1 METNRTS
8 DENRAHNTVTITKT
22 ANYIGDYDVVVC
34 GAGPAG
40 WTAATAAARAGAKTA
55 IIDRYGFFGG
65 AASGGLVIPIS
76 GFFKHGKRL
85 VGGIP
90 WEFVEALER
99 VNGAIVEYP
108 RGHVSVDTEYY
119 KLIAQ
124 HFVLDAGVDIYMNSY
139 IIGADTDAENR
150 IETVYFQNK
159 NGTEAIG
166 GKYFIDATGDADLTA
181 FAGLE
186 YKLGREEDG
195 LCQPMTLNFRLT
207 NVDWSRYDYA
217 KANKLYKEFREKGL
231 IKNPREDILVF
242 KYPIYNIM
250 HLNTTR
256 IVGKHPVSV
265 EDLTESEMIAREQVY
280 EMYQFMKNNIE
291 GMENCDIV
299 SSASEIGIRESR
311 RIVGH
316 YVITKE
322 DVTGAVKHD
331 DRIARATYEIDIH
344 NPAGTG
350 TYHCPVPENDY
361 YTIPYRA
368 LIPVGADNLIVAG
381 RPISSTHE
389 AHSSF
394 RIMPITSCIGEA
406 AGAAAAIM
414 KKLDCKSIDVP
425 MKQLQD
431 TLVDYGALI

>member
-1 METNRTS
+1 MEF
-8 DENRAHNTVTITKT
+8 
-22 ANYIGDYDVVVC
+22 DVVV
-34 GAGPAG
+34 AGGGLAG
-40 WTAATAAARAGAKTA
+40 VFAAISAAREGMKVLLVEKCG
-55 IIDRYGFFGG
+55 YLGG
-65 AASGGLVIPIS
+65 MATSGLVYPFMSYRERKS
-76 GFFKHGKRL
+76 GRVANAGLFAEMLKRIYE
-85 VGGIP
+85 VGGSASA
-90 WEFVEALER
+90 EATGYKEEYMKLVLDRMVVEAGVKVLFHSLLSDVVRDGR
-99 VNGAIVEYP
+99 VIRSITISTPQGNI
-108 RGHVSVDTEYY
+108 
-119 KLIAQ
+119 
-124 HFVLDAGVDIYMNSY
+124 
-139 IIGADTDAENR
+139 R
-150 IETVYFQNK
+150 ISAPV
-159 NGTEAIG
+159 
-166 GKYFIDATGDADLTA
+166 FIDATGDADLSA

-207 NVDWSRYDYA
+207 NVDWKRYDRQ
-217 KANKLYKEFREKGL
+217 KANALYREYREKGL

-242 KYPIYNIM
+242 NYPIYNVM

-256 IVGKHPVSV
+256 IVGKNPCSV
-265 EDLTESEMIAREQVY
+265 EDLTESEMMAREQVY
-280 EMYQFMKNNIE
+280 EMYTFLKNNVE
-291 GMENCDIV
+291 GMENCDII

-350 TYHCPVPENDY
+350 TYHCPVPENDF

-406 AGAAAAIM
+406 AGAAAALIR
-414 KKLDCKSIDVP
+414 KQDCASIDIP
-425 MKQLQD
+425 IKTLQD
-431 TLVDYGALI
+431 TLIDRGALI

>member
-1 METNRTS
+1 MEF
-8 DENRAHNTVTITKT
+8 
-22 ANYIGDYDVVVC
+22 DVVV
-34 GAGPAG
+34 AGGGLAG
-40 WTAATAAARAGAKTA
+40 VFAAISAAREGMKVLLVEKCG
-55 IIDRYGFFGG
+55 YLGG
-65 AASGGLVIPIS
+65 MATSGLVYPFMSYRERKS
-76 GFFKHGKRL
+76 GRVANAGLFAEMLKRIYE
-85 VGGIP
+85 VGGSASA
-90 WEFVEALER
+90 EATGYKEEYMKLVLDRMVVEAGVKVLFHSLLSDVVRNGR
-99 VNGAIVEYP
+99 VIRSITISTPQGNIKISAPV
-108 RGHVSVDTEYY
+108 
-119 KLIAQ
+119 
-124 HFVLDAGVDIYMNSY
+124 
-139 IIGADTDAENR
+139 
-150 IETVYFQNK
+150 
-159 NGTEAIG
+159 
-166 GKYFIDATGDADLTA
+166 FIDATGDADLSA

-207 NVDWSRYDYA
+207 NVDWKRYDRQ
-217 KANKLYKEFREKGL
+217 KANALYREYREKGL

-242 KYPIYNIM
+242 NYPIYNVM

-256 IVGKHPVSV
+256 IVGKNPCSV
-265 EDLTESEMIAREQVY
+265 EDLTESEMMAREQVY
-280 EMYQFMKNNIE
+280 EMYTFLKNNVE
-291 GMENCDIV
+291 GMENCDII

-350 TYHCPVPENDY
+350 TYHCPVPENDF

-406 AGAAAAIM
+406 AGAAAALIR
-414 KKLDCKSIDVP
+414 KQDCASIDIP
-425 MKQLQD
+425 IKTLQD
-431 TLVDYGALI
+431 TLIDRGALI

>member
-1 METNRTS
+1 MEF
-8 DENRAHNTVTITKT
+8 
-22 ANYIGDYDVVVC
+22 DVVV
-34 GAGPAG
+34 AGGGLAG
-40 WTAATAAARAGAKTA
+40 VFAAISAAREGMKVLLVEKCG
-55 IIDRYGFFGG
+55 YLGG
-65 AASGGLVIPIS
+65 MATSGLVYPFMSYRERKS
-76 GFFKHGKRL
+76 GRVANAGLFAEMLKRIYE
-85 VGGIP
+85 VGGSASA
-90 WEFVEALER
+90 EATGYKEEYMKLVLDRMVVEAGVKVLFHSLLSDVVRDGR
-99 VNGAIVEYP
+99 VIRSITISTPQGNI
-108 RGHVSVDTEYY
+108 
-119 KLIAQ
+119 
-124 HFVLDAGVDIYMNSY
+124 
-139 IIGADTDAENR
+139 R
-150 IETVYFQNK
+150 ISAPV
-159 NGTEAIG
+159 
-166 GKYFIDATGDADLTA
+166 FIDATGDADLSA

-207 NVDWSRYDYA
+207 NVDWKRYDRQ
-217 KANKLYKEFREKGL
+217 KANALYREYREKGL

-242 KYPIYNIM
+242 NYPIYNVM

-256 IVGKHPVSV
+256 IVGKNPCSV
-265 EDLTESEMIAREQVY
+265 EDLTESEMMAREQVY
-280 EMYQFMKNNIE
+280 EMYTFLKNNVE
-291 GMENCDIV
+291 GMENCDII

-350 TYHCPVPENDY
+350 TYHCPVPENDF

-406 AGAAAAIM
+406 AGAAAALIR
-414 KKLDCKSIDVP
+414 KQDCASIDIP
-425 MKQLQD
+425 IKNLQD
-431 TLVDYGALI
+431 TLIDRGALI

>member
-1 METNRTS
+1 MVIIMEF
-8 DENRAHNTVTITKT
+8 
-22 ANYIGDYDVVVC
+22 DVVVAGGGLAGVISAISAARDGMKVLLVEKC
-34 GAGPAG
+34 GYLGG
-40 WTAATAAARAGAKTA
+40 MATA
-55 IIDRYGFFGG
+55 
-65 AASGGLVIPIS
+65 GLVFPFMSYRERGS
-76 GFFKHGKRL
+76 GKPANAGLFAELLRRMYEL
-85 VGGIP
+85 GGQSSA
-90 WEFVEALER
+90 ESTAYKEEYMKLALDRMVRE
-99 VNGAIVEYP
+99 
-108 RGHVSVDTEYY
+108 
-119 KLIAQ
+119 
-124 HFVLDAGVDIYMNSY
+124 AGVKVLFHSLLSEVVREGRVIKSITISTCQGNIKISAP
-139 IIGADTDAENR
+139 I
-150 IETVYFQNK
+150 
-159 NGTEAIG
+159 
-166 GKYFIDATGDADLTA
+166 FIDATGDADLTA

-217 KANKLYKEFREKGL
+217 KANKLYKEFREKRL

-256 IVGKHPVSV
+256 IVGKNPVSV
-265 EDLTESEMIAREQVY
+265 EDLTESEMTAREQVY